1 MNRLAGLMFGLA
13 ALLWPAVAGSGQWAS
28 GGFAFS
34 DELGGFA
41 ILSVS
46 GSGRAGDPIVVVQE
60 LYQATPVTMVIRTL
74 DKPDANGQMKPQLLI
89 QFSLVIVVTNASKR
103 NWAGFDLE
111 LQEVRGRPS
120 TYYDGLS
127 FDQLQSFADRVFLS
141 DRFAV
146 FSDLIEPFDRIRFER
161 GYVQHNETVR
171 LKVYVTD
178 VTPAKVFYLVE
189 DPQIL
194 LAQEPDARGRHFAR
208 NSTAS
213 PGSRSGMP

>member
-1 MNRLAGLMFGLA
+1 MFGLVV
-13 ALLWPAVAGSGQWAS
+13 LLWPAAAGSGQWAS

-41 ILSVS
+41 ILSAS
-46 GSGRAGDPIVVVQE
+46 GSGTSVDPIVVVQE

-74 DKPDANGQMKPQLLI
+74 DKPNARGVMKPQLLI
-89 QFSLVIVVTNASKR
+89 QFSLVVVVTNASKR

-146 FSDLIEPFDRIRFER
+146 FSDLTEPFDRIRFER

-171 LKVYVTD
+171 LKVYITD
-178 VTPAKVFYLVE
+178 VTPAKIFYLVE

-194 LAQEPDARGRHFAR
+194 LALEPEAGGRRLAR

-213 PGSRSGMP
+213 PETRSGMP